1 MSRTFFAT
9 FLTIAVLAAGAPCA
23 SAQQRPLQTEDPEVI
38 GAGRILFEAG
48 VDYEHDYYLPVSGLR
63 GNLFTVPPMG
73 VSIGVSSIAEIQ
85 IDGGLYQKL
94 TITERVPRAP
104 FSSLLNIDGDSTS
117 DVDDI
122 NIGAKVRF
130 LSEGASRPSMAVRF
144 STRLPN
150 ASNESGLGK
159 DMQDFTVGLLV
170 GKTVQSIRLVAN
182 AGLLILGNP
191 TRPAAQDDLL
201 TYSFSVARA
210 ISPGAEV
217 VGEFVGR
224 ANFANIVT
232 PGAEDRGLL
241 RFGARYTKS
250 GVRLDAG
257 MMLGLTTRDPEM
269 GFTAGL
275 TWVFNAFRV
284 P

>member
-1 MSRTFFAT
+1 M
-9 FLTIAVLAAGAPCA
+9 IAAAIVMAAPSA
-23 SAQQRPLQTEDPEVI
+23 FAQQRPLQTEDPEVI

-48 VDYEHDYYLPVSGLR
+48 IDYERDVFLPVSGLR
-63 GNLFTVPPMG
+63 GNLLTVPPMG
-73 VSIGVSSIAEIQ
+73 ISVGVSSIAEIQ

-94 TITERVPRAP
+94 SITGQTANAP
-104 FSSLLNIDGDSTS
+104 FSPLLALDGPSTS
-117 DVDDI
+117 DVDDL
-122 NIGAKVRF
+122 NIGAKIRF
-130 LSEGASRPSMAVRF
+130 VSESAGRRPSMAVRF

-159 DMQDFTVGLLV
+159 DVQDFTTSLLV
-170 GKTVQSIRLVAN
+170 GKTVQSIRVVAN
-182 AGLLILGNP
+182 IGLLILGNP
-191 TRPAAQDDLL
+191 TKAAAQDDLL
-201 TYSFSVARA
+201 VYSLSVARA
-210 ISPGAEV
+210 ISAGAEV

-232 PGAEDRGLL
+232 PGAEDRGLM
-241 RFGARYTKS
+241 RFGMRYTRA
-250 GVRLDAG
+250 GVRLDG
-257 MMLGLTTRDPEM
+257 GLLLGLTPRDPEI

>member
-1 MSRTFFAT
+1 MNCTLTTT
-9 FLTIAVLAAGAPCA
+9 FLALAFVLAAAA
-23 SAQQRPLQTEDPEVI
+23 SALAQQRPLQTEDPEVI

-48 VDYEHDYYLPVSGLR
+48 IDYKRDYYLPVSGLR
-63 GNLFTVPPMG
+63 GNLFSVPPMG

-85 IDGGLYQKL
+85 IDGGIYQKL
-94 TITERVPRAP
+94 TITEHVPRAP
-104 FSSLLNIDGDSTS
+104 FSSLLNIDGDSTA

-130 LSEGASRPSMAVRF
+130 VSEGAGRPSMAVRF

-191 TRPAAQDDLL
+191 TQPAAQDDLL
-201 TYSFSVARA
+201 SYSLSVARA
-210 ISPGAEV
+210 ISPSAEL

-250 GVRLDAG
+250 GVRFDAG
-257 MMLGLTTRDPEM
+257 LMLGLTARDPEM